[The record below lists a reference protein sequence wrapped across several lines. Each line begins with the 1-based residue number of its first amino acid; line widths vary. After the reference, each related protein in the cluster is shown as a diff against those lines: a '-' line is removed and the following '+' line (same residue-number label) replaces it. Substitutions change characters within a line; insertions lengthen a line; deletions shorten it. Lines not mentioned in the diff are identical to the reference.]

1 MSQPIARVAVFDIG
15 KVLLD
20 WDPRKLYRKM
30 FDDETRMEAFLA
42 DVCTV
47 EWILELDRGLPF
59 AEAIP
64 ARIKQFPHY
73 EREIRAFDER
83 WLETTAGVIEGTMA
97 LLQTLQAKGVPNYA
111 ITNFSH
117 EKFED
122 ARPVYPFLDSFDGVV
137 VSGREKLLKP
147 DAAIYNLFLGRFGLK
162 AEDCLFIDD
171 SLKNA
176 KGARAVGMHAHHFTD
191 PEKLRADLKR
201 HGFPV

>member
-1 MSQPIARVAVFDIG
+1 MNAPSPTIAVFDVG

-30 FDDETRMEAFLA
+30 FDDEARMETFLA
-42 DVCTV
+42 DVCTMD
-47 EWILELDRGLPF
+47 WILELDRGLPF

-64 ARIKQFPHY
+64 ARIELFPHY

-83 WLETTAGVIEGTMA
+83 WMETTAGVIPGTMA
-97 LLQTLQAKGVPNYA
+97 LLQTLQTKGVPNYA

-117 EKFED
+117 EKFEE
-122 ARPVYPFLDSFDGVV
+122 ARPIYPFLDSFDGIV

-147 DAAIYNLFLGRFGLK
+147 DAAIYNLFLDRFGLK
-162 AEDCLFIDD
+162 AGDCLFIDD

-176 KGARAVGMHAHHFTD
+176 EGARAVGMHAHHFTG
-191 PEKLRADLKR
+191 ADGLHAELKR

>member
-1 MSQPIARVAVFDIG
+1 MSATSPTIAVFDIG

-20 WDPRKLYRKM
+20 WDPRHLYRKM
-30 FDDETRMEAFLA
+30 FDDGARMEAFLA
-42 DVCTV
+42 DVCTMD
-47 EWILELDRGLPF
+47 WILEFDRGAPF
-59 AEAIP
+59 ATAIP

-83 WLETTAGVIEGTMA
+83 WLETLVGVLPGSMA
-97 LLQTLQAKGVPNYA
+97 LLKTLQAKGVPNYA
-111 ITNFSH
+111 ITNYSA
-117 EKFED
+117 EKFEES
-122 ARPVYPFLDSFDGVV
+122 RPHYPFLDSFDGIV

-147 DAAIYNLFLGRFGLK
+147 DAAIYRLFLDRFRLK

-176 KGARAVGMHAHHFTD
+176 EGARTVGMHAHHFTGA
-191 PEKLRADLKR
+191 EGLHAELKR